1 MLVVCGITSGGCV
14 EDDVQRRAVRR
25 LTFAISSLSLL
36 LVIGTTGYIVIEGM
50 NFIDALYMV
59 VITISTV
66 GFGEIDPL
74 TPAGRI
80 FTIGLIGTGAGLVAF
95 ILSGAAE
102 SILSGEWQEYLEYQ
116 RRRHMVEH
124 LSGHTIICGYGRI
137 GRHVAAELHAQQLPF
152 VVLDIDPTRVERVRH
167 RGHLAV
173 QGNAANE
180 NDLRMAGI
188 DRAGSLVATANTD
201 AENVFIVLTARSM
214 RPDMVIVARANFDES
229 EDKLLRAGA
238 SRVIL
243 PYRICGRRMAALI
256 ARPGVADFLDEV
268 MHASSLELLIDQ
280 VPLETGSVLA
290 GQTLGEANLRSR
302 LGITVLALGR
312 PGEQVDVSPGAQ
324 SLLLPGGMLIALGTR
339 DQLQALAA
347 LGRGT

>member
-1 MLVVCGITSGGCV
+1 V
-14 EDDVQRRAVRR
+14 EESVQRRAVRR
-25 LTFAISSLSLL
+25 LVFAAGSLSTLL
-36 LVIGTTGYIVIEGM
+36 IMGTAGYALIEGM
-50 NFIDALYMV
+50 SLIDALYMV

-66 GFGEIDPL
+66 GFGEISPL
-74 TPAGRI
+74 TPAGRL
-80 FTIGLIGTGAGLVAF
+80 FTIGLIGAGAGLVAF
-95 ILSGAAE
+95 TLSGAAE
-102 SILSGEWQEYLEYQ
+102 FILSGEWQTYLEQ
-116 RRRHMVEH
+116 RRRQHMVEQ

-137 GRHVAAELHAQQLPF
+137 GRHVADELHAQKLPF
-152 VVLDIDPTRVERVRH
+152 VVLDLDATRVERVRH
-167 RGHLAV
+167 RGYLAM

-180 NDLRMAGI
+180 NDLCAAGI

-238 SRVIL
+238 TRVIL

-268 MHASSLELLIDQ
+268 MHANDLELLIDQ
-280 VPLETGSVLA
+280 VVLGPGSTLTGE
-290 GQTLGEANLRSR
+290 TLGTASLRSR

-312 PGEQVDVSPGAQ
+312 PGERVDISPGAYAELTPG
-324 SLLLPGGMLIALGTR
+324 SLLIALGTR
-339 DQLQALAA
+339 EQLQALAA
-347 LGRGT
+347 LARSPYS